1 MMKHSTFKRCMEPI
15 LIKYILGEIT
25 LDNAT
30 DLIINNINQ
39 EVEKYV
45 IRRNERI
52 RTKFYRIRGGR

>member
-1 MMKHSTFKRCMEPI
+1 MEPI

-52 RTKFYRIRGGR
+52 RTKFYRICGGR

>member
-1 MMKHSTFKRCMEPI
+1 MEPI

-45 IRRNERI
+45 IRRNKRI
-52 RTKFYRIRGGR
+52 RTKFY